1 LRTTIFEVDFPI
13 TFGFQSMG
21 ENYVSLKPHQFN
33 LEELFM
39 LEVTTTTLELDQVQF
54 YYCN

>member
-1 LRTTIFEVDFPI
+1 
-13 TFGFQSMG
+13 MG
-21 ENYVSLKPHQFN
+21 ENYVSLKPNQFN

-54 YYCN
+54 

>member
-1 LRTTIFEVDFPI
+1 LALNLRTTIFEVDFTHNIWIPKL
-13 TFGFQSMG
+13 G

-39 LEVTTTTLELDQVQF
+39 LEVTTTTLELDEVQF
-54 YYCN
+54 